1 MDLKFDLRSM
11 HRLET
16 DVKVLLRTINV
27 RDIEDLTRSV
37 LNGRNK
43 DSVVEFAVNL
53 GKLLK
58 NSEILLKRD
67 TADLDSLKCEQL
79 ENQSK
84 LLKVQ
89 NELSVKKSVHLDAV
103 KNTVEEKLSS
113 WAAVVK
119 KNSGNKVTQKEMKK
133 AVIVNSAMNE
143 RDRKFNVI
151 MFNVEEQDDD
161 DPSENYDADTAMD
174 IMESAG
180 LNAVEGEFTTERI
193 GALEK
198 ERNRPL
204 KVKFDFKSTA
214 FDLLAKSKNLKDDE
228 KYSSVFIVP
237 DRSREE
243 RVEHRKLVEQ
253 LKLMRTQNPDK
264 RCYIWN
270 KAIHT
275 EDY

>member
-58 NSEILLKRD
+58 NSEILLKRA

-133 AVIVNSAMNE
+133 AVKSAINE
-143 RDRKFNVI
+143 SDREFNVI

-180 LNAVEGEFTTERI
+180 LNAVEGEFATE
-193 GALEK
+193 
-198 ERNRPL
+198 
-204 KVKFDFKSTA
+204 
-214 FDLLAKSKNLKDDE
+214 
-228 KYSSVFIVP
+228 
-237 DRSREE
+237 
-243 RVEHRKLVEQ
+243 
-253 LKLMRTQNPDK
+253 
-264 RCYIWN
+264 
-270 KAIHT
+270 
-275 EDY
+275 

>member
-16 DVKVLLRTINV
+16 DVKALLRTINV

-58 NSEILLKRD
+58 NSEILLKKA

-133 AVIVNSAMNE
+133 AVKSAINE
-143 RDRKFNVI
+143 SDREFNVI

-214 FDLLAKSKNLKDDE
+214 FDFLARSKNFKDDE
-228 KYSSVFIVP
+228 QYGSDFIVP
-237 DRSREE
+237 DR
-243 RVEHRKLVEQ
+243 
-253 LKLMRTQNPDK
+253 
-264 RCYIWN
+264 I
-270 KAIHT
+270 
-275 EDY
+275 